1 MGVHLNKDNKMY
13 KSVLAIL
20 GFLACTEAAKIAKL
34 VKDEPV
40 VYCSVTDLIGCV
52 GEIEAAWD
60 KCSAAGSVDDVLE
73 CIQTV
78 LGASECITCVCDV
91 TGLCKKDNPVTY
103 CGVTDLIACA
113 GEIETAWDKCSSA
126 GSVDD
131 VLQCIQDILGASDC
145 ITCVCDVTGLCKKD
159 EPKVVEP
166 VTYCGILEVAAC
178 ASEVESAWEK
188 CTSSVDIIG
197 CIEDIMGA
205 SGCFQC
211 VCDITGLC

>member
-1 MGVHLNKDNKMY
+1 MGY

-34 VKDEPV
+34 VKDEPE

-91 TGLCKKDNPVTY
+91 TGLCKKD
-103 CGVTDLIACA
+103 G
-113 GEIETAWDKCSSA
+113 
-126 GSVDD
+126 
-131 VLQCIQDILGASDC
+131 
-145 ITCVCDVTGLCKKD
+145 
-159 EPKVVEP
+159 PKVVEP
-166 VTYCGILEVAAC
+166 VTYCGILEIAAC
-178 ASEVESAWEK
+178 ASEVESA
-188 CTSSVDIIG
+188 
-197 CIEDIMGA
+197 
-205 SGCFQC
+205 
-211 VCDITGLC
+211 